1 MSASKTTDAEEAKKG
16 AAVRGGPCR
25 EKGRILKAETCDVLS
40 PPAAGLRLCRMLQKG
55 VGAVQ
60 VPGGRRAQAPELA
73 DGLAHGAGVVGQ
85 ALDVF
90 KGQVDDV
97 VAAGV
102 AVEVPAG
109 EPLQTHLVG
118 DAGLAVGHVWAQR
131 ERAGQGA
138 ALQAA
143 SLDGALL
150 RGGPGDKQAGKLKR
164 WPRMLQSS

>member
-1 MSASKTTDAEEAKKG
+1 M
-16 AAVRGGPCR
+16 
-25 EKGRILKAETCDVLS
+25 
-40 PPAAGLRLCRMLQKG
+40 
-55 VGAVQ
+55 
-60 VPGGRRAQAPELA
+60 
-73 DGLAHGAGVVGQ
+73 DGLAHGAGVVRQ

-90 KGQVDDV
+90 KGQVDNL

-118 DAGLAVGHVWAQR
+118 DAALAVGHVWAQR
-131 ERAGQGA
+131 QGAGQGA

-150 RGGPGDKQAGKLKR
+150 SG
-164 WPRMLQSS
+164 